1 MEDTKQIQLTLNRIE
16 GKVDAIL
23 NWINEGVKE
32 ALDEEEQPSAESFDD
47 MQ

>member
-16 GKVDAIL
+16 AKVDAIL
-23 NWINEGVKE
+23 NWINEGVE
-32 ALDEEEQPSAESFDD
+32 ESLDEEEQPSAESFDD

>member
-16 GKVDAIL
+16 GKLDAIL
-23 NWINEGVKE
+23 NWINEGVEE